1 MIQRQA
7 DVSLQLGPAAYL
19 TGAAINVAMDIAMS
33 ATLGSVAHER
43 RFQSAAAASSALAA
57 DITEALQSGL
67 AAGRGA
73 SLVVPGGH
81 SPVALFEALSN
92 ADLDWE
98 DVWVTLGDERWVDP
112 HNSASNE
119 RLVREHLLRNAAAR
133 ANFVGLKN
141 SAADPSAG
149 ASAAWSALADLPRP
163 FDYMLLG
170 MGDDGHTASLFPQSP
185 GLAAALDPSA
195 PPGCVAMQAPQSP
208 RLRLSL
214 NLRALLDSRRIA
226 LLIIGEAK
234 WATYQRARMHGPIA
248 EMPVRALFHQQ
259 NVPVSVYWSP

>member
-1 MIQRQA
+1 
-7 DVSLQLGPAAYL
+7 
-19 TGAAINVAMDIAMS
+19 MS
-33 ATLGSVAHER
+33 DTMGSVAHEQ
-43 RFQSAAAASSALAA
+43 RFDSAAAATSALAA
-57 DITEALQSGL
+57 DITEALQNGL

-92 ADLDWE
+92 ADDLDWE

-119 RLVREHLLRNAAAR
+119 RLVREHLLCNAAAH

-141 SAADPSAG
+141 SAADPSTG
-149 ASAAWSALADLPRP
+149 AAAAWSALADLPRP

-170 MGDDGHTASLFPQSP
+170 MGDDGHTASLFPESP

-248 EMPVRALFHQQ
+248 EMPVRALFRQQ